1 MKTINQLWKGW
12 MVLCL
17 LCLAACSD
25 QDMDLGTG
33 TGQPGERGIWLTFQQ
48 PGEKDADGG
57 NAARSTLQSSE
68 VSYKDVKEVYLYIF
82 DGTDAKAECTVKST
96 VKWNENKDENGQITK
111 KVWVTADLVT
121 GRTYTFMAVGWD
133 DRADATYGFPD
144 AIVAQTENTPGTK
157 LGDCLAKLQLQKR
170 NEESEEQYT
179 VRCMDAMAH
188 SQIFVGTTTKTV
200 ASSAEDVAVTLSRK
214 MAGILVYL
222 RNIPV
227 SVTYK
232 EKACQ
237 VKTLEVRLHKNQ
249 HTSLKIWKQQSEQQ
263 GQEQQPNGQ
272 PVFGE
277 GELPSSQV
285 LFNLNLTTEES
296 GFKPDENGR
305 YFTKESNDS
314 VLADSY
320 LAGAYLLP
328 MDKTQATSTISVN
341 LRGSY
346 TDGAGQTTEDIILK
360 SYVVRYKHTQKDPKP
375 GSGSQTTT
383 YTEDYPLEE
392 NKLYAIGKKL
402 SNSTTV
408 NDEPADLSGNLL
420 ELTVMPWRKLG
431 STHTFPTVT
440 GPARIE
446 ADYNEN
452 LYVRDALEDTLTFT
466 VKPAVDKDPA
476 IKKQWTLT
484 VNYGDGLKAPD
495 DRHGNKE
502 FGELPKDWIHFIA
515 YDKEGKFVQYTDTL
529 TGYDEQEV
537 IAIVNHYAVERELAN
552 KSYFYMPEDLK
563 KFKNDIRRAVIEVK
577 TQDVNE
583 PYPLLVQQYNTL
595 TIKTSDDYQN
605 PRGIARLDYDCEF
618 NKQTGEMMGRDSC
631 AVDWGYFKTG
641 NLYVSGD
648 NPMNYTDGEIT
659 SDKCYNR
666 WKNDVWAAKA
676 YKGSAIQKL
685 TKRFV
690 QIETIYDEKGN
701 KLRIVDKNPANEDDH
716 TKEKNWYMPA
726 YYEMWGIAR
735 TARYDMVDDLQ
746 LEEMLNMK
754 KEDVYWTSSGDDGL
768 IGDAYITRIGH
779 YEKSEHK
786 DKNRFYFTRQMI
798 KFPPKR

>member
-25 QDMDLGTG
+25 QDMDLGSG
-33 TGQPGERGIWLTFQQ
+33 SGQPGERGIWLTFQQ
-48 PGEKDADGG
+48 PGEEDADGG

-68 VSYKDVKEVYLYIF
+68 VSYKDVKEVYLYVF
-82 DGTDAKAECTVKST
+82 EGTDANAECTVKST
-96 VKWNENKDENGQITK
+96 VNWNENKDENGQITK
-111 KVWVTADLVT
+111 KVWVTADLEV

-133 DRADATYGFPD
+133 DRAGATYGFPD
-144 AIVAQTENTPGTK
+144 AIVAKTGNTPGTGTK
-157 LGDCLAKLQLQKR
+157 LGDCLAKLQDGKGQ
-170 NEESEEQYT
+170 
-179 VRCMDAMAH
+179 DDMAH
-188 SQIFVGTTTKTV
+188 SQLFVGTTTKTV

-232 EKACQ
+232 ETRCT
-237 VKTLEVRLHKNQ
+237 VKNLEVRLHRNQ
-249 HTSLKIWKQQSEQQ
+249 HTSLALWNS
-263 GQEQQPNGQ
+263 GQ
-272 PVFGE
+272 PVFGT
-277 GELPSSQV
+277 GELAESDV
-285 LFNLNLTTEES
+285 LFNLDLTTEES

-305 YFTKESNDS
+305 YFTKEGNDS

-328 MDKTQATSTISVN
+328 MDKTQTKSTISVN
-341 LRGSY
+341 LRGEY
-346 TDGAGQTTEDIILK
+346 TDGGGHTTQDVILK
-360 SYVVRYKHTQKDPKP
+360 SYVVRYKNAPEDPKP
-375 GSGSQTTT
+375 SSGSQTTT

-420 ELTVMPWRKLG
+420 ELTVVPWRKLG

-446 ADYNEN
+446 ADYNDEV
-452 LYVRDALEDTLTFT
+452 YVRDALDDTLRFSI
-466 VKPAVDKDPA
+466 KPAVDKNPD

-484 VNYGDGLKAPD
+484 VNYGDGLTSPD
-495 DRHGNKE
+495 DLHGNKQ

-515 YDKEGKFVQYTDTL
+515 YDKEGKFLEYTDTL

-537 IAIVNHYAVERELAN
+537 IAIVNHYAVERPLKYNWWYDSEELQ
-552 KSYFYMPEDLK
+552 
-563 KFKNDIRRAVIEVK
+563 KFKNDIRRAVIELT

-595 TIKTSDDYQN
+595 TIKTSDEYMN
-605 PRGIARLDYDCEF
+605 PRGIARLDYGCTF
-618 NKQTGEMMGRDSC
+618 NKQTGEMTGRDNSKIF
-631 AVDWGYFKTG
+631 WGYFQTG
-641 NLYVSGD
+641 NVSVSGD

-666 WKNDVWAAKA
+666 WKEEEPGWKG
-676 YKGSAIQKL
+676 YKYSGIEKL
-685 TKRFV
+685 TRRFV
-690 QIETIYDEKGN
+690 QIETVYDQNGN
-701 KLRIVDKNPANEDDH
+701 KLRIEDKNPANDNDH
-716 TKEKNWYMPA
+716 AKEKDWYMPA
-726 YYEMWGIAR
+726 YYEMWGVAR
-735 TARYDMVDDLQ
+735 TIYERMNSDTQ
-746 LEEMLNMK
+746 EIEELMNMK
-754 KEDVYWTSSGDDGL
+754 KEDEYWTSSGDDGL
-768 IGDAYITRIGH
+768 IWDAYITRIGDI
-779 YEKSEHK
+779 EKSLHRDK
-786 DKNRFYFTRQMI
+786 DNYYYARQMI
-798 KFPPKR
+798 KFPPKSQTRNRIK